1 MQPLRNLPR
10 RCAPRWGSA
19 LPLVRQQAG
28 LRPKP
33 RGGRP
38 LIGPL
43 TDAPHV
49 FVASGHY
56 KNGVLLGP
64 ITGQIVARWIA
75 EGTPG
80 RDMSRFVP
88 ER

>member
-1 MQPLRNLPR
+1 M
-10 RCAPRWGSA
+10 
-19 LPLVRQQAG
+19 PLVRQQAG

-33 RGGRP
+33 QGRRP

-43 TDAPHV
+43 TDAPRV

-75 EGTPG
+75 EGTPE
-80 RDMSRFVP
+80 RDMGRFAP
-88 ER
+88 PIRR